1 MPAMKRPST
10 PRTIENLR
18 PRRERKREG
27 GQILVL
33 FVLAIV
39 AIMGFT
45 ALAIDVGVLRNAN
58 QNLWN
63 ALDAGAL
70 AGAQELPADSTNASA
85 IALDYADKNFPGGLP
100 AGVTVGFRCVVG
112 SVGGVPRATDIPA
125 VCDPGANGL
134 ADATCNA
141 TICSMICVPD
151 EGDICNTIVLEG
163 TASVNY
169 NFGPAVGVA
178 SGTTKDVLSAACK
191 GACGTKP
198 SEPVDLMLVVD
209 RTSSMNGIDTV
220 NARNA
225 ADAVRRQYNPLEQWM
240 GFGLLGPS
248 QSGGGC
254 IAQPDGSI
262 GSANL
267 PADLQRWVPVG
278 LSGAGSP
285 NQQSYGPGSALAD
298 AIGCY
303 TNSSTGT
310 DLSDPITTAA
320 YELIEHGRDEVI
332 DGIILMSDG
341 QPNNSTTS
349 GPNYCAQSDAAATAA
364 KGQGIVIFTIGFGL
378 DGSNNATCPDTS
390 GFWQGKTATAVLA
403 SMATDSVDN
412 LCTDAEND
420 DDDHFF
426 CLPKTAGV
434 STDLTKLFK
443 EAANAL
449 VGGTKLIQLP

>member
-1 MPAMKRPST
+1 MKRPST
-10 PRTIENLR
+10 PRTIKNLK

-39 AIMGFT
+39 ALMGFT
-45 ALAIDVGVLRNAN
+45 ALVIDVGVLRNAN

-63 ALDAGAL
+63 ALDAGTL
-70 AGAQELPADSTNASA
+70 AGARELPADSSNAST
-85 IALDYADKNFPGGLP
+85 IALQYANDNFPGGLP
-100 AGVTVGFRCVVG
+100 PGVTVGFRCVVG

-134 ADATCNA
+134 ATAKCNA
-141 TICSMICVPD
+141 TICSMVCVPA

-169 NFGPAVGVA
+169 NFGRAVGVA

-191 GACGTKP
+191 GPCGVKP

-209 RTSSMNGIDTV
+209 RTSSMNGIDTI

-225 ADAVRRQYNPLEQWM
+225 ADSVRKQYNPLEQWL
-240 GFGLLGPS
+240 GFGMLGPS

-254 IAQPDGSI
+254 ITQPDASI
-262 GSANL
+262 GTANL

-285 NQQSYGPGSALAD
+285 NQQSYGAGSALAN
-298 AIGCY
+298 AISCY
-303 TNSSTGT
+303 INSSTGT

-320 YELIEHGRDEVI
+320 YELIHHGRDDVI

-349 GPNYCAQSDAAATAA
+349 GPDYCAQSDAAATAA
-364 KGQGIVIFTIGFGL
+364 KGQGIEVFTIGFGL

-390 GFWQGKTATAVLA
+390 GFWQGKKATAVLA
-403 SMATDSVDN
+403 SMATDSDDDL

-420 DDDHFF
+420 DEDHFF

-443 EAANAL
+443 QAANAL
-449 VGGTKLIQLP
+449 VGGTKLIQLPT